1 MFSIP
6 YGFANED
13 ESYITIPALRRFA
26 KERRNDD
33 LKTTVDRPQ
42 LIEDIENYAN
52 QSEEKEEIVRD
63 WLDSVLVEGIKEV
76 QIKYLDTETLLLTF
90 LSDEAYVSGIL
101 NPLLVDPNNKHLCNR
116 YSSDLQLF
124 RYEYEDGEYGKCIKM
139 YMPFCCDLI
148 V

>member
-42 LIEDIENYAN
+42 LIEDIEN
-52 QSEEKEEIVRD
+52 
-63 WLDSVLVEGIKEV
+63 
-76 QIKYLDTETLLLTF
+76 
-90 LSDEAYVSGIL
+90 
-101 NPLLVDPNNKHLCNR
+101 
-116 YSSDLQLF
+116 
-124 RYEYEDGEYGKCIKM
+124 
-139 YMPFCCDLI
+139 
-148 V
+148 

>member
-13 ESYITIPALRRFA
+13 ESYITIPAMRRFA

-42 LIEDIENYAN
+42 LIKDIENYAN

-63 WLDSVLVEGIKEV
+63 WLDGVLVEGIKEV
-76 QIKYLDTETLLLTF
+76 QIKYLDTEALPLTF
-90 LSDEAYVSGIL
+90 LSDEAYVFGIL

-139 YMPFCCDLI
+139 YMGKKIL
-148 V
+148 